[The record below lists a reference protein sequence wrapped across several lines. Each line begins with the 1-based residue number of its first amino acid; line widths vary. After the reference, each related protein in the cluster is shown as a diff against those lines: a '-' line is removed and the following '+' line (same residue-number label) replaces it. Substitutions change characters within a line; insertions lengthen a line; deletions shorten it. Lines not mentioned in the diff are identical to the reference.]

1 MHDLAESLVGDITPY
16 CGISKEE
23 KKKKEMDAM
32 QEIANLI
39 EPRGKHLMEL
49 FLVSKFLYNRFN
61 FERKVSV
68 TTLSLI
74 RLKPTTKYLHLN
86 IMTKFTRP
94 QMHSDYQQTDVCCI
108 Y

>member
-16 CGISKEE
+16 CGVSKEE

-49 FLVSKFLYNRFN
+49 FLVSEKLSSFNQQRRF
-61 FERKVSV
+61 VSV
-68 TTLSLI
+68 SE
-74 RLKPTTKYLHLN
+74 
-86 IMTKFTRP
+86 TR
-94 QMHSDYQQTDVCCI
+94 
-108 Y
+108 